1 MIVLSQV
8 LKEQGRGREDIQQAL
23 RGSRQPNYRAAKNVV
38 RLIRLRLA
46 AKIKTLEGVGN
57 GNGFSAGVGA
67 GAGVLDGRSEVQH
80 GQGLG
85 VVDDDRLYSLYRT
98 STAAA
103 STPHSLTADN
113 GVEEGAGVRTSK
125 GAGGG
130 ALAVGAEES
139 ESAVYSSESE
149 VISALMTTS
158 VNPSYP
164 EAYQRCCKVLMRI
177 ANLSQAKHF
186 FWEIDSVMF
195 PDYYSSIRRPM
206 MIANVAARLVS
217 QAYGT
222 ESAYICDQFY
232 ADMRQVVLNCFAFNT
247 EVTAVHAQAQKIQQV
262 SQSVSQSTRLP
273 VSIIV
278 LHPDH
283 DTEHFIVLQGLFKH
297 LFITFMLSFNG
308 PFCYLH
314 HRCYLC
320 LPSESVSIILQS
332 SHLSSHTTPFFLSF
346 YDDCRR
352 YGGTRTG
359 N

>member
-46 AKIKTLEGVGN
+46 AKIKTLEGSDNSN
-57 GNGFSAGVGA
+57 GSSAGA
-67 GAGVLDGRSEVQH
+67 GADVLDGMSEVQN
-80 GQGLG
+80 GQGVG
-85 VVDDDRLYSLYRT
+85 VGEDDRLYSLYRT
-98 STAAA
+98 SSAAA
-103 STPHSLTADN
+103 CTQHSLTADN
-113 GVEEGAGVRTSK
+113 GVEEGAGVRTSEG
-125 GAGGG
+125 GAGGGG

-206 MIANVAARLVS
+206 MIANVTARLIS

-222 ESAYICDQFY
+222 ESACICDQFY

-262 SQSVSQSTRLP
+262 SQPVSQSASQSAS
-273 VSIIV
+273 VIV

-283 DTEHFIVLQGLFKH
+283 YTEHFIVLQGLLKH
-297 LFITFMLSFNG
+297 LVTSFMLSLYG
-308 PFCYLH
+308 PSCYLH
-314 HRCYLC
+314 HRSYLC
-320 LPSESVSIILQS
+320 LPSESVSIFLQF
-332 SHLSSHTTPFFLSF
+332 SHLSSRTTLFFFL
-346 YDDCRR
+346 
-352 YGGTRTG
+352 
-359 N
+359 